1 MQAAAQL
8 PSAPPSQAA
17 QQPLNQLKNRRKVRQ
32 LQKTDTS
39 TYAPALNL
47 TGWGGCCAST
57 VCCGRDRRCPASAC
71 RVEIAGRQFSLG
83 MLSALV
89 LGTMILGVLAYIV
102 VVRPAHDGA
111 TAANYICCQ
120 PVLLY
125 CDLT

>member
-47 TGWGGCCAST
+47 TGWGVAARLRFAAA
-57 VCCGRDRRCPASAC
+57 V
-71 RVEIAGRQFSLG
+71 IAV
-83 MLSALV
+83 V
-89 LGTMILGVLAYIV
+89 LRVLA
-102 VVRPAHDGA
+102 G
-111 TAANYICCQ
+111 
-120 PVLLY
+120 
-125 CDLT
+125 